1 MGDQLALYPHDEER
15 ERSAVRAAITYRL
28 AGLTLHEL
36 RQVATLADMLE
47 QERRALEAI
56 DPRTPGAGL

>member
-1 MGDQLALYPHDEER
+1 MTPREQESER
-15 ERSAVRAAITYRL
+15 ESVRVSITYRL